1 MDFLTDSPK
10 MVLYDWLNQRV
21 GLAWSTDFT
30 AIGRVKD
37 GEIIGVVGYNN
48 FTGTACQMH
57 MAGEGGRW
65 MNRHFLD
72 QAFWYPFVALK
83 LAMVFGVVPSGNQT
97 ALKIDLKLGF
107 KQLMYIPG
115 AHPDGGLHYLQM
127 TRADC
132 RWIRGKDHGQEKH
145 AAAA

>member
-10 MVLYDWLNQRV
+10 MVLFDWLSQRV

-37 GEIIGVVGYNN
+37 GEIVGVVGYNN

-57 MAGEGGRW
+57 MAGDGKRW
-65 MNRHFLD
+65 VNRYFLN
-72 QAFWYPFVALK
+72 QAFWYPFEGLK
-83 LAMVFGVVPSGNQT
+83 LDMVFGVVPSGNQA
-97 ALKIDLKLGF
+97 ALKMDLKLGF

-132 RWIRGKDHGQEKH
+132 RWIRGNHRGQEINAE
-145 AAAA
+145 AA